1 MKLFAAAVVIASYIA
16 NVAAHATF
24 QQMWV
29 NGVDQGS
36 YCVRLPVNNNPVTSV
51 TSNDIAC
58 NAGAAASANLCSVK
72 PGDKI
77 TVEMHQQPGSRTC
90 TQEAI
95 GGAHYGPLIVYMAAV
110 SNAKTAVGSDAGWFK
125 VSEIGLV
132 SNNPNYYGSQVLNNN
147 CGHYTFTLPAVK
159 PGNYLLRAEVIALHV
174 ASSVGGAQFY
184 MSCFQL
190 NVTGSGTGSPSTV
203 KLPGAYGASDP
214 GILYT
219 LWMSSKSYTI
229 PGPSSVYGSTSPT
242 PVTTAYPTTA
252 TWNTSLQPTTVPTT
266 PVATAIPAA

>member
-16 NVAAHATF
+16 NVTAHATF

-174 ASSVGGAQFY
+174 ASSVGGA
-184 MSCFQL
+184 
-190 NVTGSGTGSPSTV
+190 
-203 KLPGAYGASDP
+203 
-214 GILYT
+214 
-219 LWMSSKSYTI
+219 
-229 PGPSSVYGSTSPT
+229 
-242 PVTTAYPTTA
+242 
-252 TWNTSLQPTTVPTT
+252 
-266 PVATAIPAA
+266 